1 MDDTPFDLSPPDRN
15 ALTVLVNEYGE
26 TEEPVKSKRLAE
38 RIDRTEGSLKN
49 QMRKLGSL
57 GLVDS
62 VPGPRGGYEPTEM
75 AFRVLDRDRDDDQE
89 DVVLAQN
96 FQRLDVTVDGITLTN
111 VHHPTECRA
120 RIHFQQLL
128 EDIEVGD
135 PIVVGPT
142 PEFDLVVL
150 GEVTDVLGA
159 GDEILLDVGEMQ
171 APFTDA

>member
-1 MDDTPFDLSPPDRN
+1 MDNSPVDLSSPDRD
-15 ALTVLVNEYGE
+15 ALTVLVNEYVE
-26 TEEPVKSKRLAE
+26 SEQPVKSMRLAE
-38 RIDRTEGSLKN
+38 RVDRTEGSVKN

-62 VPGPRGGYEPTEM
+62 VPGPQGGYEPTDL
-75 AFRVLDRDRDDDQE
+75 AFQVLDRDRGDDRE
-89 DVVLAQN
+89 DVVLAQD
-96 FQRLDVTVDGITLTN
+96 FQRLDVTVDAITLTN

-142 PEFDLVVL
+142 PEYDLVVL
-150 GEVTDVLGA
+150 GEVTDILGA
-159 GDEILLDVGEMQ
+159 GDEIMVDIGEMQ
-171 APFTDA
+171 APFEE

>member
-1 MDDTPFDLSPPDRN
+1 MDDPAVDLSPPDRN
-15 ALTVLVNEYGE
+15 ALTVLINEYSESDG
-26 TEEPVKSKRLAE
+26 PVKSTRLAE
-38 RIDRTEGSLKN
+38 RIDRTEGSMKN

-62 VPGPRGGYEPTEM
+62 VPGPQGGYEPTDL
-75 AFRVLDRDRDDDQE
+75 AFRVIGREQGDEQE

-96 FQRLDVTVDGITLTN
+96 YTRLDVTVDGITLTN

-128 EDIEVGD
+128 EDIETGD

-142 PEFDLVVL
+142 PQFDLVVL

-159 GDEILLDVGEMQ
+159 GDEIIVDVVEMQ
-171 APFTDA
+171 APFEE